1 MGCYSNDT
9 ILTGIGTKGDPVGYR
24 TVEIK
29 NAVYENR
36 LTPTL
41 KSRKNKFFLLGLLVR
56 SIYSLFPLEMTKGVS
71 EDSQLIRRR
80 LKVIRRACR
89 RNGQTTPEDDK

>member
-29 NAVYENR
+29 NAIYENR

-41 KSRKNKFFLLGLLVR
+41 KSRKNKFFLLGLLAR
-56 SIYSLFPLEMTKGVS
+56 SIKTLLILLV
-71 EDSQLIRRR
+71 DSSAVV
-80 LKVIRRACR
+80 LKFTHNTAIL
-89 RNGQTTPEDDK
+89 